1 MSEAD
6 GSPPDQIRRLWPVS
20 TPGLDGQPASSAL
33 GGKPAPSWPLSD
45 AQIVESLRSSEPVL
59 RVNFVSSVD
68 GAVTHDGRSGGLSN
82 DADKR
87 YFELLRRVSDVVLV
101 GAGTV
106 RDEGY
111 GGMRVSDES
120 ARWRVADGMPP
131 HPVFAIVSGS
141 LDLDP
146 ESGIFT
152 NAPVRPIVFTTS
164 QGVARDGERAAALA
178 AVADVVVADVVADSG
193 ADASAGAA
201 RVHGPTIVRTLH
213 ERGLGNVLCEGGPH
227 LFGSLLA
234 DGVVD
239 ELFLTVSPTL
249 EAGDAARI
257 TAGELA
263 ATASLTLAS
272 VLASGSTLLLRYA
285 TT

>member
-1 MSEAD
+1 MSSSGDAGDSEA
-6 GSPPDQIRRLWPVS
+6 IRRLWPDAS
-20 TPGLDGQPASSAL
+20 PGRGF
-33 GGKPAPSWPLSD
+33 GELSD
-45 AQIVESLRSSEPVL
+45 DDLVASLRSDAPVL

-68 GAVTHDGRSGGLSN
+68 GAVTHDGRSGGLSGE
-82 DADKR
+82 ADKR
-87 YFELLRRVSDVVLV
+87 HFELLRRVCDVVLV

-111 GGMRVSDES
+111 GPMRVSEES
-120 ARWRVADGMPP
+120 ARWRVANGLPE

-146 ESGIFT
+146 DSDIFT
-152 NAPVRPIVFTTS
+152 DAPVRPIVVTS
-164 QGVARDGERAAALA
+164 TRAPAELVARFE
-178 AVADVVVADVVADSG
+178 AVADVVVGGSNGIDVPHAVA
-193 ADASAGAA
+193 
-201 RVHGPTIVRTLH
+201 TFH
-213 ERGLGNVLCEGGPH
+213 ERGLRNVLCEGGPT

-234 DGVVD
+234 ADAVD

-249 EAGDAARI
+249 EAGDARRI

-263 ATASLTLAS
+263 GPYRLALAS

-285 TT
+285 RA